1 MALLFV
7 KSWID
12 DRVDRVIYLKQ
23 QNITLLDSILSYKT
37 DVDNISI

>member
-7 KSWID
+7 KIWID